1 MPLLVTFMNE
11 PIKPIETAGIAPTSE
26 QVPCLTFITSARIYT
41 IYFIAVGNLL
51 ISSSSRFI
59 SQYY

>member
-1 MPLLVTFMNE
+1 MNE

-26 QVPCLTFITSARIYT
+26 QVPCLTFITSTRTYT